1 MKTRLLILILAA
13 LPLTG
18 CETLVAWQAKPGV
31 QFAEAEAIKLAAAF
45 FSNGGNV
52 DAGWGMANGLNLIG
66 DIATY
71 AAQKNLPDPNA
82 AAALTVSSQVK
93 AFAGDPKAVAGLA
106 SSLASVVQK
115 AAPQT
120 PAERAQVVLALAKG
134 VEKATAATVK

>member
-18 CETLVAWQAKPGV
+18 CETLVAWQSKPGV
-31 QFAEAEAIKLAAAF
+31 QFAEAEAIKLAASF

-52 DAGWGMANGLNLIG
+52 DSGWGVSNGLNLIG

-82 AAALTVSSQVK
+82 AAAITVGQAVRQFS
-93 AFAGDPKAVAGLA
+93 GNPKAVAGLA
-106 SSLASVVQK
+106 NSLASVVEK

-120 PAERAQVVLALAKG
+120 PAERAKIVLAIASG
-134 VEKATAATVK
+134 VGKATAATVK